1 MQVDIESKN
10 IFELRS
16 QSTINYSKYK
26 SESLQQDD
34 ITNQSSSPI
43 WPADK
48 HLLPNEFDLW
58 IKTHANE
65 SGPNVPTK
73 IQRKRSVLSMV
84 SFLEESSSD
93 DEEDEEEQAPLTP
106 PRENFPTLPVLN
118 QSEYHVNIPERKIR
132 LRRQPPITRSIPIIS
147 TNSPIEIPEIETK
160 SFPKPTKKPS
170 WFKNLFSSNTTN
182 TTNTNT
188 KKPKTKKSEIFSGL
202 FTSNNTY
209 PSDHKKTLKKKKE
222 RVQRIPLITRYPL
235 DMERAVYQLS
245 HLKLNNIRRPLQQ
258 QVVISNMMYWYL
270 SITEQIE
277 YQQPPP
283 AVQKEGDNQRP
294 TLPLLTHVST
304 STTQYQQQG
313 EDNRPA
319 SPPPSPPLN
328 DVSAKSSKKKYKP
341 VPNAEYVSRQKY

>member
-1 MQVDIESKN
+1 MQLDIESKN

-16 QSTINYSKYK
+16 QFTINYSKYK
-26 SESLQQDD
+26 SESLQDD
-34 ITNQSSSPI
+34 ITNQSSNPI

-48 HLLPNEFDLW
+48 HPLPNEFDLW

-65 SGPNVPTK
+65 SGPNIPSK

-93 DEEDEEEQAPLTP
+93 DEEEEEQEEKQQDQEQAPLTP

-118 QSEYHVNIPERKIR
+118 QSDYHVNIPERKI
-132 LRRQPPITRSIPIIS
+132 P
-147 TNSPIEIPEIETK
+147 
-160 SFPKPTKKPS
+160 
-170 WFKNLFSSNTTN
+170 
-182 TTNTNT
+182 
-188 KKPKTKKSEIFSGL
+188 
-202 FTSNNTY
+202 
-209 PSDHKKTLKKKKE
+209 
-222 RVQRIPLITRYPL
+222 RYPL

-283 AVQKEGDNQRP
+283 LQKEGDDQRP
-294 TLPLLTHVST
+294 TSPPLTHISSSST
-304 STTQYQQQG
+304 TTQYQQPVAAAQLQLQQG
-313 EDNRPA
+313 EHRPA
-319 SPPPSPPLN
+319 SPPPPSLN
-328 DVSAKSSKKKYKP
+328 DVSTKSSKKKYKP
-341 VPNAEYVSRQKY
+341 VPNTEYVSGQKY

>member
-1 MQVDIESKN
+1 M
-10 IFELRS
+10 L
-16 QSTINYSKYK
+16 
-26 SESLQQDD
+26 
-34 ITNQSSSPI
+34 
-43 WPADK
+43 
-48 HLLPNEFDLW
+48 H
-58 IKTHANE
+58 
-65 SGPNVPTK
+65 
-73 IQRKRSVLSMV
+73 
-84 SFLEESSSD
+84 
-93 DEEDEEEQAPLTP
+93 
-106 PRENFPTLPVLN
+106 

-132 LRRQPPITRSIPIIS
+132 LRRQPPITRSIPII
-147 TNSPIEIPEIETK
+147 TTHSPIKIPEIETK

-182 TTNTNT
+182 TNT
-188 KKPKTKKSEIFSGL
+188 KKPKTKKSEMFSGL

-209 PSDHKKTLKKKKE
+209 PSDHKKALKKKKE

-270 SITEQIE
+270 TITEQIE

-294 TLPLLTHVST
+294 ISTPLTHIST
-304 STTQYQQQG
+304 STAQYQEQG
-313 EDNRPA
+313 EEHRPA

-328 DVSAKSSKKKYKP
+328 DGTTKSNKKKYKP